1 MTENPVRE
9 EARGTFPSREFDC
22 ETVIKFGKHKGKT
35 CQQIYN
41 EDSGYLDWMVSKFT
55 GDTFT
60 KRFNEMLNGGV
71 VEAAEE
77 DWDIPF

>member
-1 MTENPVRE
+1 M
-9 EARGTFPSREFDC
+9 
-22 ETVIKFGKHKGKT
+22 
-35 CQQIYN
+35 
-41 EDSGYLDWMVSKFT
+41 SKFT

-71 VEAAEE
+71 VEAVEE